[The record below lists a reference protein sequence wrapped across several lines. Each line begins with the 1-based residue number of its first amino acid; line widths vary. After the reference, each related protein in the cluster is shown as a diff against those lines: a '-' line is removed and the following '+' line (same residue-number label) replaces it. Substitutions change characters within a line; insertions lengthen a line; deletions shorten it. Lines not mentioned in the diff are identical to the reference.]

1 MIRFYSSVRIPP
13 KVVYSL
19 NHTEF
24 LLQVM
29 ERHRRELRQVSTPSR
44 IVITTGTHA
53 QITPVGVAAGTG
65 VGVGTS
71 VGAGEANGSVKAETG
86 LTVEQYMKEFCQTQL
101 EGETEEEA
109 VAAAPGT
116 TQVVYKVEAADGGA
130 VVDGGNSVFV
140 DENGCVV
147 VPGSDQVCFTI
158 FKITFNINK

>member
-1 MIRFYSSVRIPP
+1 
-13 KVVYSL
+13 
-19 NHTEF
+19 
-24 LLQVM
+24 M

-53 QITPVGVAAGTG
+53 QTTPVGVGAGTG
-65 VGVGTS
+65 VGVS
-71 VGAGEANGSVKAETG
+71 AGAGEANGSVKAETG

-109 VAAAPGT
+109 VAAPGT

-158 FKITFNINK
+158 FKITCYINK

>member
-1 MIRFYSSVRIPP
+1 
-13 KVVYSL
+13 
-19 NHTEF
+19 
-24 LLQVM
+24 M

-53 QITPVGVAAGTG
+53 QTTPVGVAAGTG
-65 VGVGTS
+65 VG

-109 VAAAPGT
+109 VAAAAGT

-147 VPGSDQVCFTI
+147 VPGSDQV
-158 FKITFNINK
+158 

>member
-53 QITPVGVAAGTG
+53 QTTPVGVAAGTG

-116 TQVVYKVEAADGGA
+116 QVVYKVEAADGGA

-147 VPGSDQVCFTI
+147 VPGSDQVIIFITI
-158 FKITFNINK
+158 N